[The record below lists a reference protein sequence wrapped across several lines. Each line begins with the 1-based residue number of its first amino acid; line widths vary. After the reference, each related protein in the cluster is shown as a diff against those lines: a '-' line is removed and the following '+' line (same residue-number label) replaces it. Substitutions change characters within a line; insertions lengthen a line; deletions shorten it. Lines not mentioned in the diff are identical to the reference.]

1 MNKDEKNKQ
10 GSNLIN
16 EFDNIINSM
25 KSNSFSV
32 EKANETACKLCDF
45 RQQLE
50 IFSMRFGVDDPLVK
64 KLETMVTNAEAV
76 LKQHSSYAY
85 I

>member
-1 MNKDEKNKQ
+1 MNKDERNKQ
-10 GSNLIN
+10 GSDLIK

-32 EKANETACKLCDF
+32 EKANETAFKLGDF

-64 KLETMVTNAEAV
+64 KLETMATNAEEV
-76 LKQHSSYAY
+76 LKQHSSYTY